1 MRVCILTKEVEVLNE
16 IPLGAGLVRGTKDI
30 GQETLGQET
39 AGNTIRVDIRLLYAA
54 GNVATTALGLSLV
67 DGQGTVGRR
76 AVRLSSNAEG
86 EGEGSGNNGE
96 LHFGFLKRRYL
107 QRRKKKK
114 FV

>member
-1 MRVCILTKEVEVLNE
+1 MITGLAMHSWLLWKKSGSLTKEVEVLNE
-16 IPLGAGLVRGTKDI
+16 IPLGASLVRGTKDVVE
-30 GQETLGQET
+30 ETLGQET
-39 AGNTIRVDIRLLYAA
+39 AGNTISVDIRLLHAA

-96 LHFGFLKRRYL
+96 LHCDF
-107 QRRKKKK
+107 
-114 FV
+114 

>member
-1 MRVCILTKEVEVLNE
+1 M
-16 IPLGAGLVRGTKDI
+16 PLGTGLVRRTKDI
-30 GQETLGQET
+30 GKETLGQET

-107 QRRKKKK
+107 QRRKKKICIMK
-114 FV
+114 E